1 MIVNDNVITR
11 FSRGRLGDLI
21 FRVVGDLSIC
31 SLAPD
36 YSKMKWSKAQK
47 DNRKRFRIA
56 SAHAK
61 RELLDPE
68 VREYYRKRAKP
79 GQTANNVAISDFML
93 KPEIDDID
101 VKNYKGKEGN
111 PIKVTVR
118 HNLGVAAVIVMILN
132 ATGLE
137 IESGMAIKM
146 SATGDWV
153 YMAKVKN
160 PAFQGGRVVIRVS
173 YPPGNMVSTFQQ
185 LDGT

>member
-1 MIVNDNVITR
+1 LVKNFHGKFDKSVYRTYSGVTIM
-11 FSRGRLGDLI
+11 SRLPNFTGR
-21 FRVVGDLSIC
+21 
-31 SLAPD
+31 
-36 YSKMKWSKAQK
+36 KWSKAQK

-153 YMAKVKN
+153 YMAKVPN